1 MALAV
6 LNFLGFIPHNHT
18 RPECE
23 TMKPRTRKA
32 TALPVQHILL
42 KCVSAV
48 VCKKTAEKKTAHVF
62 QSTKLKLV

>member
-23 TMKPRTRKA
+23 TMKARTRKA

-42 KCVSAV
+42 QVRVSCSV
-48 VCKKTAEKKTAHVF
+48 QKNSWKKKQPTCFKA
-62 QSTKLKLV
+62 LN